1 MHDTFLQSSV
11 SIKSVRE
18 LNMCCVFAHALWFVC
33 LSVCGL
39 SHSDDGVSIFRKIN
53 DGVWHHWAPFAPVYL
68 GVCPWT

>member
-1 MHDTFLQSSV
+1 
-11 SIKSVRE
+11 
-18 LNMCCVFAHALWFVC
+18 MCCVFAHGLLFVY

-39 SHSDDGVSIFRKIN
+39 SHSDDGVSIFRKLN